1 MDALEDRLETKT
13 GSEPTVVGMGR
24 YQLLSELIFY
34 NPDQEEAVRN
44 GAGSHL
50 FGQRSLMF
58 EEWTSRESV
67 AGKNILLVS
76 LDAKDLGAKAADRF
90 HKLGPALEVT
100 IHYRGKTVRPLYYR
114 VGYGYFSDR

>member
-1 MDALEDRLETKT
+1 M
-13 GSEPTVVGMGR
+13 
-24 YQLLSELIFY
+24 IFY

-76 LDAKDLGAKAADRF
+76 LDARDLGAKAVADRF
-90 HKLGPALEVT
+90 QEAWEPALEGT
-100 IHYRGKTVRPLYYR
+100 IHYRGKTVRPFYYR
-114 VGYGYFSDR
+114 VGYGYFSHR